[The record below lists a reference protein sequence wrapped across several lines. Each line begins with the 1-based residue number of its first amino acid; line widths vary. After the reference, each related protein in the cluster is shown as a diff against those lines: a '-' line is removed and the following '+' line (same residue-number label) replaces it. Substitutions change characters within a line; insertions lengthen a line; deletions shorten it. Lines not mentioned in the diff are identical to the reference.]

1 MQPFIIGNSLPT
13 LRLFPIKKLPLCLP
27 MVKKVKKFPS
37 RHLNLRF
44 LLVKM
49 RYEKLDKDKEFI
61 AINSFRNVLFAL

>member
-1 MQPFIIGNSLPT
+1 
-13 LRLFPIKKLPLCLP
+13 